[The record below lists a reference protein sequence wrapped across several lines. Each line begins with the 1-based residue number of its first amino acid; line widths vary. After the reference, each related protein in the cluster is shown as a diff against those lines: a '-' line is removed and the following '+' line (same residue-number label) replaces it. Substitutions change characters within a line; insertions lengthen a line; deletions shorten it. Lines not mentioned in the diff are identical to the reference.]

1 MNNSFKVGKSLNI
14 TNPYSGKIINFN
26 CKSNSNMANIN
37 NSSQNADSIAELIND
52 IVDNYFPSISDN
64 NNINDEIDNNKK
76 TSIIKNI

>member
-26 CKSNSNMANIN
+26 FKSNSNMTNIN
-37 NSSQNADSIAELIND
+37 NSTQNEDSIAELIND

-64 NNINDEIDNNKK
+64 NMNDEKNNNKK